1 MDMKF
6 TNNEALE
13 REAAILE
20 LLETLEARFT
30 QEYSVD
36 ELHSAVEEITSS
48 YGLESFNEATRL
60 FTYTS
65 IYVPRDVYSVFEKEP
80 FRWSS
85 RYKIDDCEELTRQ
98 WALKDNLKTL
108 QKAE

>member
-20 LLETLEARFT
+20 LLETLEACFT
-30 QEYSVD
+30 QEYSTD
-36 ELHSAVEEITSS
+36 ELHSAVEEITNS
-48 YGLESFNEATRL
+48 YGLEALNEATRL

-65 IYVPRDVYSVFEKEP
+65 IYVPRDIYSVFEKEP
-80 FRWSS
+80 FRLSS
-85 RYKIDDCEELTRQ
+85 RYKRDDCEELTRR
-98 WALKDNLKTL
+98 WALKDNLKMV

>member
-1 MDMKF
+1 MKF

-20 LLETLEARFT
+20 LLETLEACFT
-30 QEYSVD
+30 QEYSTD
-36 ELHSAVEEITSS
+36 ELHSAVEEITNS
-48 YGLESFNEATRL
+48 YGLEALNEVTRL

-65 IYVPRDVYSVFEKEP
+65 IYVPRDIYSVFEKEP

-85 RYKIDDCEELTRQ
+85 RYKRDDCEELTRR